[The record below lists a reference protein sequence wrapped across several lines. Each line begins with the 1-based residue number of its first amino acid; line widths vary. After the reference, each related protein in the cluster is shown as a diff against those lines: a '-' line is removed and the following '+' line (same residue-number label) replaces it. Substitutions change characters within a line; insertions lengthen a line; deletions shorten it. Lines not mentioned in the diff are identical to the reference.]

1 MYANDYLK
9 SPTFHLLNCIS
20 KKWIRHVVIR
30 MFVFTTGNAYIHAL
44 TMLGYTHLKIEVMT
58 FDTIVYSIEYP
69 NFQIGDS
76 TENYMLRSLGTPII
90 TSAGQIFLKKRIGP
104 ISKFKESIDTYCKR
118 YYFYTIYFLST
129 NWNLFKSKIYQVFS
143 LLTSW
148 NILNYIRIKW
158 MKEKGKKNK
167 ECKIPFFELFIL
179 TYNFFV
185 K

>member
-9 SPTFHLLNCIS
+9 SPTFHLLHCIS

-90 TSAGQIFLKKRIGP
+90 TSAGQIFVLKNGSVRSAN
-104 ISKFKESIDTYCKR
+104 SKNQLMLIVNDITFT
-118 YYFYTIYFLST
+118 
-129 NWNLFKSKIYQVFS
+129 
-143 LLTSW
+143 
-148 NILNYIRIKW
+148 
-158 MKEKGKKNK
+158 
-167 ECKIPFFELFIL
+167 LFIFYL
-179 TYNFFV
+179 QIETCLNLKYIKFSVF
-185 K
+185 